1 MSYRHRIYKV
11 PKSFVEEARAC
22 STMDEFKEV
31 YKKYLTDTEVQYYC
45 LEEGNYRP
53 LYQLG
58 KQLFDFGDGYQNA
71 EEMYKHGDSLF
82 TSEELN
88 KAYYD
93 YLPIVLDE
101 DALLCAI
108 EFSRNLVVDK
118 LRDLLR
124 EESED
129 KWEKRKSQLDRM
141 KQYIEWELNEWDNE
155 YCSDLRPYNLNKE
168 FEAIVDSWMYKYTT
182 FELVRIYKTFD
193 FQNYAML
200 FYGW

>member
-11 PKSFVEEARAC
+11 PKAFVEEARAC
-22 STMDEFKEV
+22 PTMNEFKEV
-31 YKKYLTDTEVQYYC
+31 YKKYLTDPQVHFDW
-45 LEEGNYRP
+45 LKEENHYP
-53 LYQLG
+53 LYHLG
-58 KQLFDFGDGYQNA
+58 KQLFDFGDGYGNA

-82 TSEELN
+82 NSDELN

-108 EFSRNLVVDK
+108 EFSRNLVVDT

-124 EESED
+124 EESTNV
-129 KWEKRKSQLDRM
+129 WEKKKSQLDRLI
-141 KQYIEWELNEWDNE
+141 QYIKLELDDWDNE
-155 YCSDLRPYNLNKE
+155 YCPDLRPYNLNKE
-168 FEAIVDSWMYKYTT
+168 FEEVVDSWMYKYTT

-193 FQNYAML
+193 FENYAML